1 MEMRG
6 KALNTFMDGTSTA
19 SLRNLWQGLAALT
32 VKNFLLIPNGK
43 LSSFGVDPLLKG
55 AGL

>member
-32 VKNFLLIPNGK
+32 VKNFLLVPNGK